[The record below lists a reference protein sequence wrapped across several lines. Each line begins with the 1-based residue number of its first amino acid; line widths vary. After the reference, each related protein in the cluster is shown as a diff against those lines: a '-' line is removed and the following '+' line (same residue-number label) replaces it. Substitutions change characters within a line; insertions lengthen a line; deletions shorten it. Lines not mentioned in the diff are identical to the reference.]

1 MYFLLHHGKMHPV
14 MDIRKLE
21 KVMDVT
27 LRLSLLLLL
36 LVILVILAAKTGAD
50 HAWMILIPPPR
61 AF

>member
-1 MYFLLHHGKMHPV
+1 MHSV